1 LYIPPSHFWVDC
13 FLAYSTSQTKLNL
26 DPNEVKEV
34 ISVSLAELINI
45 KMSFTD
51 QLESKGVETPIYMLS
66 DNTVWGATA
75 MMLAEIKSII
85 SQALN

>member
-1 LYIPPSHFWVDC
+1 M
-13 FLAYSTSQTKLNL
+13 
-26 DPNEVKEV
+26 
-34 ISVSLAELINI
+34 ISVSLAEFINA
-45 KMSFTD
+45 KKSFRN
-51 QLESKGVETPIYMLS
+51 QVEGKEVETPIYILS